1 MKEEYLWEKTGSDAE
16 IEGFSKRLIAQVEKT
31 TGGQLRG

>member
-1 MKEEYLWEKTGSDAE
+1 LTDAE
-16 IEGFSKRLIAQVEKT
+16 IEGFSKRLIAQVVKA